1 MWFLEL
7 KMSQVPVLGPF
18 NMTHGLAESSSQLG
32 IQNIANNTKLQDGE
46 HYALS
51 LSSYSGYLETNIKM
65 LFSSLKHLVCFIKQ
79 HSLRGYFI
87 EQFPTILGVN
97 SYVWNLLQAVSKA
110 SQDHFKIS
118 PQSNVLTLME
128 VMRTVYSPNPIPTLF
143 SDVEMA
149 VIVPET
155 EEIAF
160 TLVTN
165 KKSKRKAKAFSLL
178 STDSRNKILLVSRAP
193 SPPRL

>member
-1 MWFLEL
+1 
-7 KMSQVPVLGPF
+7 
-18 NMTHGLAESSSQLG
+18 
-32 IQNIANNTKLQDGE
+32 
-46 HYALS
+46 
-51 LSSYSGYLETNIKM
+51 
-65 LFSSLKHLVCFIKQ
+65 
-79 HSLRGYFI
+79 
-87 EQFPTILGVN
+87 
-97 SYVWNLLQAVSKA
+97 
-110 SQDHFKIS
+110 
-118 PQSNVLTLME
+118 ME

-178 STDSRNKILLVSRAP
+178 STDSRNKILLVSRAL
-193 SPPRL
+193 SPKTVTASTAATISKPAHWLL